1 MRAALCLLAGL
12 LAAVPARADPATL
25 RQIAQGLANQPSRTT
40 RFTEEKHISSLT
52 QPVRSE
58 GSMVFRKPDTL
69 EQHTTA
75 PQPETLVIAGREV
88 SISRPGA
95 ATRRLSVDDSP
106 ALRILADTLRGA
118 LAGDLAALRRHFR
131 VSEAG
136 PLSAW
141 RITLLP
147 AGNVTA
153 QVVRRA
159 TIDGSFAVV
168 RQIDI
173 VQVGGDEQRIMLI
186 PQR

>member
-1 MRAALCLLAGL
+1 MRAARCLLAGL
-12 LAAVPARADPATL
+12 LAAVPAHADPATL
-25 RQIAQGLANQPSRTT
+25 CQIAQGLANQPSRTA

-58 GSMVFRKPDTL
+58 GQMIFRKPDTL

-75 PQPETLVIAGREV
+75 PQPETLVIDGDEV
-88 SISRPGA
+88 SIGRPGA
-95 ATRRLSVDDSP
+95 ATRRLSTGDSP

-118 LAGDLAALRRHFR
+118 LAGDLKLLRRHFR

-136 PLSAW
+136 PLPAW

-147 AGNVTA
+147 AANVTA

-159 TIDGSFAVV
+159 TIDGSFAEV
-168 RQIDI
+168 RQID
-173 VQVGGDEQRIMLI
+173 VLQAGGDEQRLMLT
-186 PQR
+186 PER